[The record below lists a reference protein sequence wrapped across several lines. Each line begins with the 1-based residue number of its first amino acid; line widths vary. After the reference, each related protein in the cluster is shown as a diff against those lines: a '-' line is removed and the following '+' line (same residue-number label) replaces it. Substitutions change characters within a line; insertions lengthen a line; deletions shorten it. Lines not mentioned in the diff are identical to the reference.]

1 MIAIRKFFASILNEV
16 RVRISYAERLNSED
30 PQEKTLTEEQKL
42 ALSEIDEKYR
52 AKAAEREIF
61 LKQKLGDAVS
71 KGEMQEAEAI
81 RKQISSEKRR
91 IEDDCEA
98 AKDKVRNES

>member
-1 MIAIRKFFASILNEV
+1 MKSAYELSM
-16 RVRISYAERLNSED
+16 ERLNSEE
-30 PQEKTLTEEQKL
+30 PQEKILTEEQKL

-52 AKAAEREIF
+52 AKTAEREIF
-61 LKQKLGDAVS
+61 LNQKLGDAIS

-81 RKQISSEKRR
+81 RRQISSEKNR
-91 IEDDCEA
+91 IQDECEA

>member
-1 MIAIRKFFASILNEV
+1 MKSAYEIAM
-16 RVRISYAERLNSED
+16 ERLNSED
-30 PQEKTLTEEQKL
+30 PQEKSLTEGQKM

-81 RKQISSEKRR
+81 RKQIFSEKRC

>member
-1 MIAIRKFFASILNEV
+1 MKSAYELAM
-16 RVRISYAERLNSED
+16 ERLNSED

-81 RKQISSEKRR
+81 RKQVSSEKRR

>member
-1 MIAIRKFFASILNEV
+1 MKSAYELAM
-16 RVRISYAERLNSED
+16 ERLNSED
-30 PQEKTLTEEQKL
+30 PQKKALSEEQKL

-61 LKQKLGDAVS
+61 LKQKLGDAIS
-71 KGEMQEAEAI
+71 KGEMQEADAI
-81 RKQISSEKRR
+81 RRQISSEKNC
-91 IEDDCEA
+91 IQEECEA

>member
-1 MIAIRKFFASILNEV
+1 MKSAYELAMK
-16 RVRISYAERLNSED
+16 RLNSEE
-30 PQEKTLTEEQKL
+30 PQEKPLSEDQKKAL
-42 ALSEIDEKYR
+42 AEIDERYR

-61 LKQKLGDAVS
+61 LKQKLGDAIS
-71 KGEMQEAEAI
+71 KGEMREAEAI

-98 AKDKVRNES
+98 AKDKVRNEA

>member
-1 MIAIRKFFASILNEV
+1 MASFFTMKSAYEIAM
-16 RVRISYAERLNSED
+16 ERLNSED
-30 PQEKTLTEEQKL
+30 PQEKSLTEEQKM

-81 RKQISSEKRR
+81 RKQISSEKRC

>member
-1 MIAIRKFFASILNEV
+1 MKSAYELAM
-16 RVRISYAERLNSED
+16 ERLNSED
-30 PQEKTLTEEQKL
+30 PQEKTLTDEQKL

-61 LKQKLGDAVS
+61 LEQKLGDTIS

-81 RKQISSEKRR
+81 RRQISNEKNR
-91 IEDDCEA
+91 IKDECEA
-98 AKDKVRNES
+98 AKDKVRDES

>member
-1 MIAIRKFFASILNEV
+1 MKSAYEIAM
-16 RVRISYAERLNSED
+16 ERLNSEE
-30 PQEKTLTEEQKL
+30 PQEKSLTEEQKM
-42 ALSEIDEKYR
+42 ALSEINEKYR

-81 RKQISSEKRR
+81 RKQIFSEKRC

>member
-1 MIAIRKFFASILNEV
+1 MKSAYELAM
-16 RVRISYAERLNSED
+16 ERLNSEE
-30 PQEKTLTEEQKL
+30 PQEKP
-42 ALSEIDEKYR
+42 LSEDQKKALAEIGEKYR

-61 LKQKLGDAVS
+61 LKQKLGDAIS
-71 KGEMQEAEAI
+71 KGDMQEAGAI

-98 AKDKVRNES
+98 AKDKIRNEA